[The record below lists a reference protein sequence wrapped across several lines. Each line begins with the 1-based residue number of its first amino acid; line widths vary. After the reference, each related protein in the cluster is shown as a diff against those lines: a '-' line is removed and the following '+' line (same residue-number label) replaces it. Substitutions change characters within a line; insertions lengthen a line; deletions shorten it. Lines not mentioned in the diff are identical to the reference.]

1 MLASLNKVILIATVS
16 RDPEIKTSNKGFF
29 GSLRVA
35 IPTLKK
41 NTTDGNYTDDWFWI
55 KVFNKRAEFCD
66 KYIRSGMQLYIEGR
80 LSNRKYKDEYNNDRS
95 VLEIIADNVQILG
108 RKSDYENTAPEQQ
121 TYASTSKSRPPI
133 SDWPDHE
140 VPSYR

>member
-41 NTTDGNYTDDWFWI
+41 NTDGNYTEDADCFWI

-66 KYIRSGMQLYIEGR
+66 KYIRKGMQLYIEGHF
-80 LSNRKYKDEYNNDRS
+80 SNRKYKDEYNNDRS

-108 RKSDYENTAPEQQ
+108 RKSDYENTQ
-121 TYASTSKSRPPI
+121 TYAPASKNRPPI